1 MLIYY
6 KVSFFPG
13 RTLRDWM
20 KRLNIK
26 SVFTHHTHKDGRSL
40 SADSSDYNSEESQTL
55 PPNEVDLQSNIENA
69 NEVSTN
75 AKVVVI
81 LETL

>member
-1 MLIYY
+1 
-6 KVSFFPG
+6 
-13 RTLRDWM
+13 M

-55 PPNEVDLQSNIENA
+55 PPNEVDLQSSIENA

-75 AKVVVI
+75 AKVKTFLHFHGFLNCTV
-81 LETL
+81 